1 MIVKMNGKTFDVVP
15 EPADYW
21 GWVSNG
27 SGREHWEMMD
37 RFLRPE
43 HTFVDIG
50 AWIGSYSLYA
60 STIAKRVAAF
70 EPDPIAFAIL
80 EKNIAGWNIAVHN
93 AAVTL
98 RGGLITLGSAVLG
111 ASTTRQNLSAGGTI
125 GEATVTFDAPSVSL
139 HTIGLA
145 LDPMFIKMD
154 VEGGEEEL
162 LQDFEFFE
170 QHRPIVML
178 ELHPFWW
185 KDPAKMQDT
194 LLRLISLYP
203 NSVRADGF
211 AGQKFNPSEPWPR
224 EVILA

>member
-1 MIVKMNGKTFDVVP
+1 MIVKMNGKTFDVAP

-43 HTFVDIG
+43 HTFVDVG

-60 STIAKRVAAF
+60 ASITKRVIAF
-70 EPDPIAFAIL
+70 EPDPVAFEIL
-80 EKNIAGWNIAVHN
+80 EKNTAGCPIIAHN
-93 AAVTL
+93 LAVTAH
-98 RGGLITLGSAVLG
+98 GGSVTLGSAVLG
-111 ASTTRQNLSAGGTI
+111 ASTTRQNLSAGSSI
-125 GEATVTFDAPSVSL
+125 GEATITFDAPSTTL
-139 HTIGLA
+139 RK
-145 LDPMFIKMD
+145 LDLPDPLFIKMD

-170 QHRPIVML
+170 KRRPIVML

-185 KDPAKMQDT
+185 KDSEKMQET
-194 LLRLISLYP
+194 LLRLIPLYP
-203 NSVRADGF
+203 NFVRADGL
-211 AGQKFNPSEPWPR
+211 AGQKFNPLETWPR
-224 EVILA
+224 EVVLA